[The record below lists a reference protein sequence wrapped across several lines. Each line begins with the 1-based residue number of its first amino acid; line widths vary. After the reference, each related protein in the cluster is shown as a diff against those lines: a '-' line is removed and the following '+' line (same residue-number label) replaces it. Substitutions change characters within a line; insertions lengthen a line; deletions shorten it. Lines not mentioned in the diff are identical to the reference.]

1 MMGAVRRRY
10 KRKDLESLLSQVLV
24 PVEPNSG
31 FVRNL
36 RANLVLVDGRRRF
49 SGWMILVVLGTMLL
63 ILVTWI
69 GLILRFILSWVGVL
83 NRIASSRRDGKRA
96 GAVAN

>member
-1 MMGAVRRRY
+1 MTGAVRKRY
-10 KRKDLESLLSQVLV
+10 DREDLETLLSQVLV

-31 FVRNL
+31 FVHNL
-36 RANLVLVDGRRRF
+36 RAKLVLVDGQRKF

-69 GLILRFILSWVGVL
+69 GLILRFILGWVGIL
-83 NRIASSRRDGKRA
+83 NRIASRRRDGNRA